1 MKKYKIEIAV
11 DNAEGKEFVAWLNK
25 NGHNAS
31 LGTSTGNYI
40 NGDWTSTDENANQI
54 LNNLWNKYCNSSAAA
69 ALGSIKSPKKAAS
82 SRENGKKGGR
92 PKKFHSEQHDGAN
105 K

>member
-25 NGHNAS
+25 NGHDAS

-54 LNNLWNKYCNSSAAA
+54 LNDLWNKYCNSSAAA
-69 ALGSIKSPKKAAS
+69 ALGSIKSDKKAAS
-82 SRENGKKGGR
+82 SRENGKLGGR
-92 PKKFHSEQHDGAN
+92 PKKSQP
-105 K
+105 